1 MGQQQEARLLVEQRC
16 RGLVA
21 DLQER
26 ERRRAAEASRLR
38 KLQNELA
45 LERAKVPCLERE
57 FCAAFETE
65 LRGING
71 DGSGGSGGNTS
82 GKNADNATPVSGG
95 GGGLV
100 GIGSLTAGGSGNLAA
115 TIACLFLCLTL
126 AIASSFARGECVNVG
141 GIIGE
146 DPSEYNYV
154 DAISPS
160 TDL

>member
-71 DGSGGSGGNTS
+71 DGSGGSGKNT
-82 GKNADNATPVSGG
+82 DNNSATTVSGG

-100 GIGSLTAGGSGNLAA
+100 GIGSLTAGGSGDLAA

-154 DAISPS
+154 DSISPS